1 MKLKVKEVGLSAGGV
16 FVAVLNELDA
26 QVLDLRPGD
35 RVSIKRLKLN
45 KEVICVVNISSKG
58 VKKGEIGFFEEAFDK
73 IKLKKGSSVEVDI
86 ADKPRSL
93 DYIKRKLEGGD
104 LTWCEM
110 NELVKDIVH
119 DEFSDVE
126 LTYFISG
133 CYTQGL
139 NLKEAAALT
148 DAIVKNGETLK
159 LKSRI
164 ILDKHCIGGVPG
176 NRTTMVVVPII
187 AALGYKIAKTSSR
200 SITSPSGTAD
210 TMEVLAPVNLSVKKV
225 KKVIKKTN
233 GCIVWGGGVNLA
245 AADDKLIKIR
255 HPLSID
261 PTGMLLASIMAKK
274 KAVGATHILIDI
286 PWGRGSK
293 IRHKRDALKL
303 RKMFVKI
310 AKMLKVKVRV
320 VLTDGTQPVGNG
332 IGPALEARD
341 VISVLKGE
349 GPVDFREKSIFL
361 ASELLK
367 MVGVFNAKKKVV
379 EVLDSGKAYE
389 KFRAII
395 VEQGGRKRP
404 LIPMAKLL
412 YEYKATKNGI
422 IKEVHNKEL
431 AKVARFSGSPEDKE
445 SGIYLRFK
453 KRNIVKKGNI
463 LFTIYAKNKTKLET
477 AIKYLRTIKPIIY

>member
-1 MKLKVKEVGLSAGGV
+1 
-16 FVAVLNELDA
+16 
-26 QVLDLRPGD
+26 
-35 RVSIKRLKLN
+35 
-45 KEVICVVNISSKG
+45 
-58 VKKGEIGFFEEAFDK
+58 
-73 IKLKKGSSVEVDI
+73 
-86 ADKPRSL
+86 
-93 DYIKRKLEGGD
+93 
-104 LTWCEM
+104 
-110 NELVKDIVH
+110 
-119 DEFSDVE
+119 
-126 LTYFISG
+126 
-133 CYTQGL
+133 
-139 NLKEAAALT
+139 
-148 DAIVKNGETLK
+148 
-159 LKSRI
+159 
-164 ILDKHCIGGVPG
+164 
-176 NRTTMVVVPII
+176 
-187 AALGYKIAKTSSR
+187 
-200 SITSPSGTAD
+200 
-210 TMEVLAPVNLSVKKV
+210 
-225 KKVIKKTN
+225 
-233 GCIVWGGGVNLA
+233 
-245 AADDKLIKIR
+245 
-255 HPLSID
+255 
-261 PTGMLLASIMAKK
+261 
-274 KAVGATHILIDI
+274 
-286 PWGRGSK
+286 
-293 IRHKRDALKL
+293 
-303 RKMFVKI
+303 
-310 AKMLKVKVRV
+310 
-320 VLTDGTQPVGNG
+320 VGNG